1 MLPKARRSFFPPTIW
16 IRRSSYVTDWQFLKQ
31 GQLIYTGSVEQLLA
45 QHPQQSL
52 EAIYLQMAGRL
63 TDDHLVDALEGEHDA

>member
-1 MLPKARRSFFPPTIW
+1 M
-16 IRRSSYVTDWQFLKQ
+16 
-31 GQLIYTGSVEQLLA
+31 IYTGSVEQLLA